1 MQSYDANERFK
12 VGPIAADA
20 QYALGSAPPS
30 PPPTSIAAPGTH
42 PPPPPPSLSSPY
54 ALPHQAQVVSPPLPP
69 LPPPPLHG
77 YSPNPESTPL
87 ASSSTAPYSLAS
99 SLQQLSGEAAFLPTP
114 RATEYQLQ
122 QSLPIAST
130 SNAPDLATASTSP
143 DEDYIP
149 GLMSPHLFVVLPNAH
164 PILFD
169 FCPQTDNLTP
179 LVERYLGPSAP
190 RDLSGADGKGKT
202 VQELIVSRH
211 VKPCIPN
218 SGADV
223 NIASTLQQTARKWR
237 GLAELCHD
245 VIMSSSPEATSFLLG
260 HWLLRLH
267 CLLRLHLVEHF
278 ATELLGLIAI
288 LPPLVSLTPPPARPT
303 GITPPRFIPVIPFE
317 LHVMLATLPALRG
330 DPERSVGNLSVL
342 LKNIRCEMWVCE
354 WRDEH
359 DIAQEWKT
367 RAERIAGMIA
377 AALVE
382 IKAYPSATYVLT
394 AGSRTKPL
402 SSALL
407 PALTRLQ
414 LATGDIV
421 GLSMTVAASNT
432 PSKHDRT
439 TRKMLALGK
448 VARGDWA
455 DAEADWRAL
464 VQEDD
469 RDAEALNNLAVVLL
483 FASRLNETRLNNLRP
498 PDNLAQAINLLAGL
512 FSTKPST
519 AYASE
524 TIIFNYAILL
534 ELRTDKSMG
543 AKVELLRGVLSG
555 PGAEDVRSTY
565 LKLEA

>member
-54 ALPHQAQVVSPPLPP
+54 AFPHQAQVVSPPLPP
-69 LPPPPLHG
+69 LPRPPLHG

-130 SNAPDLATASTSP
+130 SNASDLATASTSP

-149 GLMSPHLFVVLPNAH
+149 GLMSPHLFVVLPN
-164 PILFD
+164 
-169 FCPQTDNLTP
+169 TDNLTP

-202 VQELIVSRH
+202 VQELI
-211 VKPCIPN
+211 
-218 SGADV
+218 
-223 NIASTLQQTARKWR
+223 TARKWR

-455 DAEADWRAL
+455 AAEADWRAL

-483 FASRLNETRLNNLRP
+483 FASRLNE
-498 PDNLAQAINLLAGL
+498 AINLLAGL